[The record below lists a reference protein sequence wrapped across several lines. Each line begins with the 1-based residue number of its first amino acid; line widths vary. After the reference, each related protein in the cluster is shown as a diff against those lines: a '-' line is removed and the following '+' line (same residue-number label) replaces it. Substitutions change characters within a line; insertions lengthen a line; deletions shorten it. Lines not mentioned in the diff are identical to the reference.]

1 MYNNNIFLLTY
12 NHLND
17 LVDKCIKE
25 HKDHK
30 YPDGII
36 CDTRYISEITHKNHF
51 HILRDIDELII
62 NLNNQGRRT
71 YREVAKSGSVA
82 ENQGENLEVAKFEE
96 HTKITQRENED
107 YSEVNLKYEFR
118 IIEYY
123 TSDKKG
129 EMRNTYMLSPVAFL
143 VLMIQSYIV

>member
-25 HKDHK
+25 HKNHK

-36 CDTRYISEITHKNHF
+36 CDTRYIAEITHKRHD

-62 NLNNQGRRT
+62 SLNNQG
-71 YREVAKSGSVA
+71 
-82 ENQGENLEVAKFEE
+82 
-96 HTKITQRENED
+96 
-107 YSEVNLKYEFR
+107 
-118 IIEYY
+118 
-123 TSDKKG
+123 
-129 EMRNTYMLSPVAFL
+129 
-143 VLMIQSYIV
+143 